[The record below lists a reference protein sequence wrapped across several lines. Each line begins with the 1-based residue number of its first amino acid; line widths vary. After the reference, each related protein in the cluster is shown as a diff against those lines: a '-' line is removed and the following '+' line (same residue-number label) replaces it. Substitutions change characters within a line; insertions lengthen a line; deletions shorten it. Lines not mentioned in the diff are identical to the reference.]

1 MEGIYTDDPL
11 MYVTDTPDF
20 NREYST
26 LRVPWEGWTESVDLS
41 MSQNDAYANQTLL
54 FDEPVETYTEQT
66 VNQILPFDEPVE
78 TYTEQTVNQILPFD
92 EPVETCTEQTATD
105 WGYAVPTAII
115 DEPPRLNKRG
125 MPMRHSAMQ
134 VGERVQS
141 IVKWENATEDSMA
154 VREIASAIDQEITQ
168 ESSHKRI
175 RLDKPEVDHVTYD
188 SELSDGADGESENE
202 QGSEPDPDETDSD
215 FMVADEDKEDDVY
228 EVGEEGEDDDDKYEE
243 DESEIEETEE
253 DESGDETDID
263 SAESVATND
272 I

>member
-1 MEGIYTDDPL
+1 VPLINKPIQIIQMEGIYTDDPL

-41 MSQNDAYANQTLL
+41 MSQNDAYANQ
-54 FDEPVETYTEQT
+54 
-66 VNQILPFDEPVE
+66 ILPFDEPVE
-78 TYTEQTVNQILPFD
+78 TYTEQTADQTVLFD
-92 EPVETCTEQTATD
+92 EPVDTCTEQTATD

-125 MPMRHSAMQ
+125 LPMRHSAMQ
-134 VGERVQS
+134 VEERVQS
-141 IVKWENATEDSMA
+141 IVKWENATEESTV

-175 RLDKPEVDHVTYD
+175 RLATPEVDHVTYD

-215 FMVADEDKEDDVY
+215 FMVPDEDKEDDIN
-228 EVGEEGEDDDDKYEE
+228 EVGEDGDDDEYDDDEYED

-253 DESGDETDID
+253 EESDDETDID
-263 SAESVATND
+263 SAESVATNGA
-272 I
+272 